1 MGNKVLSSGTNE
13 KFLYLRIE
21 GTMHKQDLKCDAKND
36 VSTQTAS
43 YTIELSCN
51 EIHFKKIEFHQ
62 LFTKN

>member
-21 GTMHKQDLKCDAKND
+21 GSMHKQDLKCDAKND

-51 EIHFKKIEFHQ
+51 
-62 LFTKN
+62 